1 MLRLFVAFDVPEPQ
15 KDSVEAAVRALDV
28 PGARWT
34 GRQSW
39 HVTLKFLGA
48 TPEERLSQVTGV
60 IEKAASASPPARTS
74 LGGIGAFP
82 GFRRARVLW
91 VGLDDAGGVLG
102 ALARTLEEGFEPLG
116 FPPERRPWTPHLTL
130 ARFKVPAAVAL
141 EPDRISLDARPFE
154 VGEIVLFRSHLKA
167 GGAVYE
173 PLARSSLG
181 GRSDL

>member
-1 MLRLFVAFDVPEPQ
+1 MLRLFVAFDVPEAQ
-15 KDSVEAAVRALDV
+15 KDSVEEAIGSLAVT
-28 PGARWT
+28 GARWT

-48 TPEERLSQVTGV
+48 TPEERLSEVTGV
-60 IEKAASASPPARTS
+60 VEQAASASPPARTS
-74 LGGIGAFP
+74 LAGIGAFP

-91 VGLDDAGGVLG
+91 VGLDDGGGVLG
-102 ALARTLEEGFEPLG
+102 ALARTLEEGFAPLG

-141 EPDRISLDARPFE
+141 EPDRIRLDERPFE

-173 PLARSSLG
+173 PLGRSSLG
-181 GRSDL
+181 GSI

>member
-1 MLRLFVAFDVPEPQ
+1 MLRLFVAFDVPEAQ
-15 KDSVEAAVRALDV
+15 KDSVETAVRTLDI

-48 TPEERLSQVTGV
+48 TPEERLPEVTGV
-60 IEKAASASPPARTS
+60 VERAASASPRAMTS

-91 VGLDDAGGVLG
+91 VGLDDPGGVLG

-141 EPDRISLDARPFE
+141 EPDRISLDERPFE

-173 PLARSSLG
+173 PIARSSLS